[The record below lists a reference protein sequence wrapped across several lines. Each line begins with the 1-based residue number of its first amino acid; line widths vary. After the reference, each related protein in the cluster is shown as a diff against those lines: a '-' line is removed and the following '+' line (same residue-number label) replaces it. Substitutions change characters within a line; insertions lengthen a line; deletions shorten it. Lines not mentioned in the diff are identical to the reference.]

1 MKQSQL
7 RQLTEISLFAA
18 LICVVVFFIRI
29 PFGSQF
35 VHLGNALVVV
45 GVLIFGAKKGAAAA
59 SLGLGIFDLLS
70 GYASVAWITILESLI
85 VCFVLHLFY
94 EKFLQ
99 ANDSLSNIMLVG
111 IVAALTKIILNL
123 LKYTLTGSLVG
134 GLTPSASFLVA
145 LGRILGTYGTA
156 ITTIIAV
163 PILYQV
169 FKGLYNGK
177 QGKQL

>member
-1 MKQSQL
+1 MKQNQL
-7 RQLTEISLFAA
+7 RQLTEVSLFAA
-18 LICVVVFFIRI
+18 LICVVVFFTRI

-45 GVLIFGAKKGAAAA
+45 GVLIFGAKKGALAA

-111 IVAALTKIILNL
+111 IVAAFTKIILNL
-123 LKYTLTGSLVG
+123 LKYTVTGSLVG
-134 GLTPSASFLVA
+134 GLTPSASFLAA

-169 FKGLYNGK
+169 CKRLYK
-177 QGKQL
+177 RK

>member
-1 MKQSQL
+1 MKQNQL
-7 RQLTEISLFAA
+7 RQLTEVSLFAA

-29 PFGSQF
+29 PFGCQF

-45 GVLIFGAKKGAAAA
+45 GVLIFGSKKGALAA

-134 GLTPSASFLVA
+134 GLTPSASFLAA

-169 FKGLYNGK
+169 CKKLYK
-177 QGKQL
+177 RK

>member
-1 MKQSQL
+1 MKQNQL

-45 GVLIFGAKKGAAAA
+45 GVLIFGAKKGALAA

-99 ANDSLSNIMLVG
+99 ANDSLSNG

-134 GLTPSASFLVA
+134 GLTPSASFLAA

-169 FKGLYNGK
+169 CKRLYK
-177 QGKQL
+177 RK

>member
-1 MKQSQL
+1 M
-7 RQLTEISLFAA
+7 
-18 LICVVVFFIRI
+18 
-29 PFGSQF
+29 
-35 VHLGNALVVV
+35 VV
-45 GVLIFGAKKGAAAA
+45 GVLIFGAKRALAA

-134 GLTPSASFLVA
+134 GLTPSVLF
-145 LGRILGTYGTA
+145 
-156 ITTIIAV
+156 
-163 PILYQV
+163 
-169 FKGLYNGK
+169 
-177 QGKQL
+177 

>member
-45 GVLIFGAKKGAAAA
+45 GVLIFGAKKGALAA

-111 IVAALTKIILNL
+111 IVAALIKIILNL

-134 GLTPSASFLVA
+134 GLTPLASFLAA

>member
-45 GVLIFGAKKGAAAA
+45 GVLIFGAKKGALAA

-99 ANDSLSNIMLVG
+99 ANDSLSNIILVG

-134 GLTPSASFLVA
+134 GLTPSALFLAA

-169 FKGLYNGK
+169 CKRLYK
-177 QGKQL
+177 RK

>member
-1 MKQSQL
+1 MKQNQL

-45 GVLIFGAKKGAAAA
+45 GVLIFGAKKGALAA
-59 SLGLGIFDLLS
+59 SLGLGIVDLLS

-134 GLTPSASFLVA
+134 GLTPSVLFLAA

-169 FKGLYNGK
+169 CKRLYK
-177 QGKQL
+177 RK

>member
-45 GVLIFGAKKGAAAA
+45 GVLIFGAKKGALAA

-123 LKYTLTGSLVG
+123 LKYTLTGSFVG
-134 GLTPSASFLVA
+134 GLTSSASFLAA

-177 QGKQL
+177 QGKHL

>member
-7 RQLTEISLFAA
+7 RQLTEISQFAA

-45 GVLIFGAKKGAAAA
+45 GVLIFGAKKGALAA

-111 IVAALTKIILNL
+111 IVAAITKIILNL
-123 LKYTLTGSLVG
+123 LKYTLTGSFVG
-134 GLTPSASFLVA
+134 GLTPSASFLAA

-169 FKGLYNGK
+169 CKRLYGRK
-177 QGKQL
+177 

>member
-45 GVLIFGAKKGAAAA
+45 GVLIFGAKNGALAA

-123 LKYTLTGSLVG
+123 LKYTLTGSFVG
-134 GLTPSASFLVA
+134 GLTFSASFLAA

>member
-1 MKQSQL
+1 MKQNQL
-7 RQLTEISLFAA
+7 RQLTEVRLYAA

-45 GVLIFGAKKGAAAA
+45 GVLLFGAKKGAVAA

-85 VCFVLHLFY
+85 VCFILHLFY
-94 EKFLQ
+94 EKFLKK
-99 ANDSLSNIMLVG
+99 NDRLTNIILVG
-111 IVAALTKIILNL
+111 IVAAITKIILNL
-123 LKYTLTGSLVG
+123 LKYTLTGSFVG
-134 GLTPSASFLVA
+134 GLTFSASFLAA

-177 QGKQL
+177 QGKQS

>member
-1 MKQSQL
+1 MKQNQL

-45 GVLIFGAKKGAAAA
+45 GVLIFGAKKGALAA

>member
-1 MKQSQL
+1 MKQNQL

-45 GVLIFGAKKGAAAA
+45 GVLIFGAKKGALAA

-111 IVAALTKIILNL
+111 IVAA
-123 LKYTLTGSLVG
+123 
-134 GLTPSASFLVA
+134 F
-145 LGRILGTYGTA
+145 
-156 ITTIIAV
+156 
-163 PILYQV
+163 
-169 FKGLYNGK
+169 
-177 QGKQL
+177 

>member
-1 MKQSQL
+1 MKQNQL

-45 GVLIFGAKKGAAAA
+45 GVLIFGAKKGVLAA

-134 GLTPSASFLVA
+134 GLTPSVLFLAA

-169 FKGLYNGK
+169 CKRLYK
-177 QGKQL
+177 RK